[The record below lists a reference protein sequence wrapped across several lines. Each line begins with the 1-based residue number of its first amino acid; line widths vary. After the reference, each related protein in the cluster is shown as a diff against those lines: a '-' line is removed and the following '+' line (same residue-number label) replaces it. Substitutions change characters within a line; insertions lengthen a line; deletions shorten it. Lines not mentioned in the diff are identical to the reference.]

1 MIPKFYDETF
11 LTSLGIEVHRRSMDE
26 KAEKNEDMK
35 SSELQPG
42 RELLMR
48 LSLLSTHRACWF
60 YLLAGSKLLEY
71 HLTFCSSLNFPSA
84 SYLDERTADV

>member
-11 LTSLGIEVHRRSMDE
+11 LTSLGIEVHRGSMDE

-60 YLLAGSKLLEY
+60 YLLAGSVIGIQFNNL
-71 HLTFCSSLNFPSA
+71 FSLNFPSA

>member
-11 LTSLGIEVHRRSMDE
+11 LTSLGIEVHRGSMDE

-35 SSELQPG
+35 SSELQPC

-48 LSLLSTHRACWF
+48 LSLSTHRALF
-60 YLLAGSKLLEY
+60 VGRFKIIRIQFNNL
-71 HLTFCSSLNFPSA
+71 FSLNFPSA

>member
-11 LTSLGIEVHRRSMDE
+11 LTSLGIEVHRGSMDE

-35 SSELQPG
+35 SSELQPC

-48 LSLLSTHRACWF
+48 LSLSTHRACWF

-71 HLTFCSSLNFPSA
+71 NLTICSL
-84 SYLDERTADV
+84 

>member
-1 MIPKFYDETF
+1 
-11 LTSLGIEVHRRSMDE
+11 MDE

-71 HLTFCSSLNFPSA
+71 NLTICSL
-84 SYLDERTADV
+84 